1 MDQIEA
7 WLESPSLVLLAETEG
22 HWPELR
28 SALEQGRITGP
39 QIHNPES
46 PRSAAIMACMSCG
59 RPTTTLAAGRRLQS
73 SIR

>member
-22 HWPELR
+22 YRPELR

-39 QIHNPES
+39 QIHDA
-46 PRSAAIMACMSCG
+46 RIAAICRA
-59 RPTTTLAAGRRLQS
+59 
-73 SIR
+73 